1 MQPMA
6 WYTFAAGRVIVRHP
20 YNFLKGRVVDL
31 EGYFP
36 SKWTMRTMGRTI
48 SLHHLENHFSQKKA
62 TERHKSQ
69 QPFGLINKDR
79 PQKTPMISHHYIPNI
94 PISGMGGSWV
104 PWVPWVNVK
113 AVENVN
119 NLIAPKLTGM
129 DVRDQKKI
137 DDVMVQVALPGAAW
151 GESWGDSEMLRFG
164 SRIKW
169 GGSLWKATV
178 L

>member
-1 MQPMA
+1 
-6 WYTFAAGRVIVRHP
+6 
-20 YNFLKGRVVDL
+20 
-31 EGYFP
+31 
-36 SKWTMRTMGRTI
+36 
-48 SLHHLENHFSQKKA
+48 
-62 TERHKSQ
+62 
-69 QPFGLINKDR
+69 
-79 PQKTPMISHHYIPNI
+79 MISHHYIPNI

-169 GGSLWKATV
+169 GGSL
-178 L
+178 

>member
-1 MQPMA
+1 M
-6 WYTFAAGRVIVRHP
+6 
-20 YNFLKGRVVDL
+20 
-31 EGYFP
+31 
-36 SKWTMRTMGRTI
+36 SCTI
-48 SLHHLENHFSQKKA
+48 FLHHLENHISQKKA
-62 TERHKSQ
+62 TERHNFQ

-104 PWVPWVNVK
+104 PWVRWVNVK

-137 DDVMVQVALPGAAW
+137 DDVMVQDRVG
-151 GESWGDSEMLRFG
+151 R
-164 SRIKW
+164 
-169 GGSLWKATV
+169 GSLWKATV